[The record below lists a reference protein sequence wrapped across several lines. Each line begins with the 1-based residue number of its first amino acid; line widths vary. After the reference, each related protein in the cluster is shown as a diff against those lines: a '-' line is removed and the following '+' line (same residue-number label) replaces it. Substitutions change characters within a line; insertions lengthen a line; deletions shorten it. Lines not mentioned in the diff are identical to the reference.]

1 MDIRR
6 IINENQNIPYM
17 VRNIARSPDEAFPT
31 LTAKIKLTWRC
42 NLRCRFCGL
51 WRYSEANDG
60 PDAITLELVKS
71 ILTVLAGRGL
81 RKIHFSGGE
90 VTLREDLEE
99 IVRFACGLGLQVNLT
114 TNGTLVDKRTARFL
128 VEHRVHTVV
137 FSVDE
142 ARPRRHDALR
152 GVAGAWKRT
161 WRGIRRMQARREAK
175 GRGPKIAVN
184 TVLTRH
190 NIDHLPDLFEMLQD
204 NGIDSWRLLPVR
216 TADPEMRPTAEQWA
230 RLGPRISRW
239 APLVGRRILDLTCAG
254 NPELAA
260 KGLYADRGE
269 ALTCLA
275 PWFSVFVDADGN
287 VLPCCTGR
295 KRIPA
300 YGNVTR
306 QPLEAILSSRIR
318 RELCASFASGH
329 LFEVCRSCDE
339 FLQENSLLSA
349 AAVFASDSRA
359 GPQTLP
365 RSPGE

>member
-1 MDIRR
+1 MDVRR
-6 IINENQNIPYM
+6 ILNENQNIPEM
-17 VRNIARSPDEAFPT
+17 VRNIARFPDEAFPT

-51 WRYSEANDG
+51 WRNAEAAG
-60 PDAITLELVKS
+60 GKDAITLELVKS
-71 ILTVLAGRGL
+71 ILSVLAGRGL

-99 IVRFACGLGLQVNLT
+99 IVRFACDLGLQVNLT
-114 TNGTLVDKRTARFL
+114 TNGTLVDKRIARFL
-128 VEHRVHTVV
+128 VEHRIHTVV

-142 ARPRRHDALR
+142 ARPRRHDVLR
-152 GVAGAWKRT
+152 GASGAWKRT
-161 WRGIRRMQARREAK
+161 WKGIERLQARREAK

-184 TVLTRH
+184 TVVTRH
-190 NIDHLPDLFEMLQD
+190 NIDHLSYLFEMLKD
-204 NGIDSWRLLPVR
+204 RGIDSWRLLPVR
-216 TADPEMRPTAEQWA
+216 TADPEMRPTEEQWA
-230 RLGPRISRW
+230 RLGPRIVRW
-239 APLVGRRILDLTCAG
+239 TPLVGRKILDLTCRG

-260 KGLYADRGE
+260 KGLYADLGE

-306 QPLEAILSSRIR
+306 RPLEAILSSRIR
-318 RELCASFASGH
+318 RELCASFASGR

-349 AAVFASDSRA
+349 AADPDSYTPA
-359 GPQTLP
+359 DP
-365 RSPGE
+365 